1 MLKVIDHNS
10 CINHVS
16 YDLAPGLSHMCW
28 PGAWAVITALYSLRA
43 EVPEKAWPLFFLV
56 FFGKYYR
63 TQWPTLR
70 SFETCPPRHPPDL
83 GLANLWSH
91 RMQAT

>member
-43 EVPEKAWPLFFLV
+43 EVPEKAWPLFFFV
-56 FFGKYYR
+56 FFENTTEHSGPHSGVLKLALQV
-63 TQWPTLR
+63 THQTLV
-70 SFETCPPRHPPDL
+70 
-83 GLANLWSH
+83 
-91 RMQAT
+91 

>member
-43 EVPEKAWPLFFLV
+43 EVPEKAWPLFFL
-56 FFGKYYR
+56 FFLKILQNTVAP
-63 TQWPTLR
+63 TQE
-70 SFETCPPRHPPDL
+70 F
-83 GLANLWSH
+83 
-91 RMQAT
+91 

>member
-56 FFGKYYR
+56 FFENTTEHSGPHSGVLKLALQV
-63 TQWPTLR
+63 THQTLV
-70 SFETCPPRHPPDL
+70 
-83 GLANLWSH
+83 
-91 RMQAT
+91 